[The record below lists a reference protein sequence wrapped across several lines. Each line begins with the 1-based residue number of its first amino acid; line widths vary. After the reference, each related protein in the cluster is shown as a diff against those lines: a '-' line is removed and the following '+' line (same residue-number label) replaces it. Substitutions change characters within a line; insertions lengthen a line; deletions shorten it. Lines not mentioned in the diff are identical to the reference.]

1 MKFAVRDKM
10 QARRREDEMT
20 VQEPSI
26 KAPRLQRRIFTA
38 CYVVAI
44 ALAMFGWFAALLWG
58 IFAITKWL
66 IALGD

>member
-1 MKFAVRDKM
+1 
-10 QARRREDEMT
+10 MT

-38 CYVVAI
+38 CYLVAI
-44 ALAMFGWFAALLWG
+44 ALATFGWFAALLWG
-58 IFAITKWL
+58 IFTITNWL